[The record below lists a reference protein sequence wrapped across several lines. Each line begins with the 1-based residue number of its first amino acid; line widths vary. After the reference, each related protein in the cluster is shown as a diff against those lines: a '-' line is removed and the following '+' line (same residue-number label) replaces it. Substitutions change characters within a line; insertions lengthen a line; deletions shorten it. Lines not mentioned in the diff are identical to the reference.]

1 MWKGQVWCSRFGGG
15 RHAQGQGGRW
25 YDNAGSRAGD
35 GAQGGN
41 RFDHHWNIGFGSHA
55 GPNGG
60 NLNPSLAVP
69 AFFGGC
75 PAVPPLFGAGSA
87 GVPAAVPPGPGAG
100 GRGVV
105 FPASVPAGGTFFQGG
120 GVGAAL
126 GSALAAGNF
135 VPASGGL
142 PVSVG
147 LAVGGAGAASF
158 AAPSASALDVPT
170 CGGASAMGGAA
181 SATVGAPLVA
191 SVSGAGVAGSSSVL
205 FPFVPGTSNDSDKN
219 IVHFGSTL
227 ASSGMAATLVPQDCA
242 QQSLTVCPIDVNKGK
257 TKVET
262 KGSSKPYCYICYTK
276 GHTLHD
282 CSSKFYCEICEPRIM
297 LVLVVLFFDQVI
309 NRLLNYVVML
319 RMVWVF
325 FTFLFQLDRGLSLNL
340 RQHWSK

>member
-1 MWKGQVWCSRFGGG
+1 MERNNRFQGHGAGGQGGFAARGFHPGFGARNQQGGRGRFCGRGRFGAGRFGGG

-25 YDNAGSRAGD
+25 YDNGGSRAGD

-69 AFFGGC
+69 AFFGGG
-75 PAVPPLFGAGSA
+75 PAGPPLFGAGSA

-105 FPASVPAGGTFFQGG
+105 FPASVPAGGTFFQEG

-126 GSALAAGNF
+126 GSAPAAGNF

-158 AAPSASALDVPT
+158 AAPIVLVLSMCRHVEELVRWVVLQVLLLVLLWLLRLQELVWLDRPQFCFLLCQVRLT
-170 CGGASAMGGAA
+170 
-181 SATVGAPLVA
+181 TVIRI
-191 SVSGAGVAGSSSVL
+191 L
-205 FPFVPGTSNDSDKN
+205 F
-219 IVHFGSTL
+219 
-227 ASSGMAATLVPQDCA
+227 
-242 QQSLTVCPIDVNKGK
+242 
-257 TKVET
+257 
-262 KGSSKPYCYICYTK
+262 
-276 GHTLHD
+276 
-282 CSSKFYCEICEPRIM
+282 
-297 LVLVVLFFDQVI
+297 VLVVHWHHQGWLLQWSPKIVL
-309 NRLLNYVVML
+309 NRA
-319 RMVWVF
+319 
-325 FTFLFQLDRGLSLNL
+325 
-340 RQHWSK
+340 